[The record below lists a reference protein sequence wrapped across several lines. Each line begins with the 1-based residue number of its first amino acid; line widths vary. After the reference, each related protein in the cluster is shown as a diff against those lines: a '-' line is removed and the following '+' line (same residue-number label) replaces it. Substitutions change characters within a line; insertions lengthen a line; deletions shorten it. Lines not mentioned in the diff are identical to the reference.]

1 MELSPATGDF
11 RPYGIRTACPSVCG
25 NSARSGILK
34 RTPNSAPIT
43 SDGLNAEGTARLGVW
58 GRESRKACWFGCEK
72 DSRRRIPARIVSDRD
87 TTGPTGTAMLTIMA
101 AFAQMERDTMIE
113 LTRAGLAAAAA
124 NNRHG
129 RRARKVEDAAAARAR
144 TSKVKRSVPRTLEI
158 SLESPSLLS
167 TGTFSR
173 RAGRQSLRARRR
185 SHLFHMRDSWVIPTG
200 LLRRLSRCRRIV
212 RSGR

>member
-1 MELSPATGDF
+1 
-11 RPYGIRTACPSVCG
+11 
-25 NSARSGILK
+25 
-34 RTPNSAPIT
+34 
-43 SDGLNAEGTARLGVW
+43 
-58 GRESRKACWFGCEK
+58 
-72 DSRRRIPARIVSDRD
+72 
-87 TTGPTGTAMLTIMA
+87 MLTIMA